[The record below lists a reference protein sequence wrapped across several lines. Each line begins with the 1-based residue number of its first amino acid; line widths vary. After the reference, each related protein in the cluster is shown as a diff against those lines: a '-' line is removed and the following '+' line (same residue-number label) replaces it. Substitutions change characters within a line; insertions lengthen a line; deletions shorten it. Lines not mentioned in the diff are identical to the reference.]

1 MEEYLLENEES
12 KEDDIEFREDILNY
26 RGYFVENGDE
36 EEKKFYEYGAH
47 FPYMYL
53 YQRLEI
59 LAQERKSNKKA
70 LEAKLEK
77 KEKEINKK
85 ESIEDPATN
94 EESKPNENL
103 KDLLSIFKQKGKSR
117 NRGDVDIG
125 LTYMPKMNRK
135 KEEQSNAIDNMETG
149 LIKSSAGQKEEK
161 KNNNKNIKN
170 MKKNNLTRNEELIG
184 ANLKYNNYMN
194 KKEKNSNNF
203 VAKKIKSG
211 NPQSKVR
218 KRNENKIWNINNS
231 LNGNI
236 TISLNIL
243 NKTKLG
249 EKNNSKN
256 MTHDIPYM
264 TKITNNLV
272 NKLKS
277 IQYSKEKLRNQILNT
292 GNVEQNLNKKGKA
305 NKMINKF
312 RNLNNKGSYSN
323 YYGYQNTKNTSSSKN
338 MINNPN
344 NMKKVNK
351 IGIAPNAKQINE
363 KLVKKK
369 ANMKNNIISRNILNN
384 NNNKLIKQNNFLS
397 NLKNNNNKNKNI
409 YNINKNL
416 LKKNNN
422 NNKTSKNNISINNNS
437 NNNNNI
443 NNNQNQKNK
452 IPNNN
457 NYKTVLLEK
466 ENNKLSALNKNQY
479 EFLDNISSKKN
490 KNNISRNN
498 NIPIFNKEIQNSVN
512 KNFHSVNNQKKKN
525 IKPKA
530 NHVNINL
537 TNNFNNLYQQP
548 KTQLANKMKEIN
560 YKYNKNCS
568 SNINLKKYSPGKP
581 IQKKSNDYTNN
592 KRLEAQKR
600 KNINNIQE
608 QLKSY
613 LLKVNNAKNNI
624 NLNKAKKIGNKS
636 TYKNNGLINLDN
648 NINKNKNIVS
658 RNRVG
663 ENSNINADKN
673 TTKKN
678 NTMMQNKKK
687 HHINININI
696 NNQQNIILNK
706 LSNGLN
712 NNSINICSVRS
723 SDNKEINN
731 NKMDKNQINNPN
743 YVA

>member
-1 MEEYLLENEES
+1 MEEYLLENDES
-12 KEDDIEFREDILNY
+12 KEDDIEFKDDLLNY

-59 LAQERKSNKKA
+59 LAHERKSNKKA

-77 KEKEINKK
+77 REKENNKK
-85 ESIEDPATN
+85 ESIDAVVTN
-94 EESKPNENL
+94 EESKPNDNL

-135 KEEQSNAIDNMETG
+135 KEEQSNAIENIAAG
-149 LIKSSAGQKEEK
+149 LIKSSAGQKEQS
-161 KNNNKNIKN
+161 KNNNRNIKN
-170 MKKNNLTRNEELIG
+170 MKKNNLTRNEDLIG

-194 KKEKNSNNF
+194 KKEKNGSNLER
-203 VAKKIKSG
+203 KKVKSG
-211 NPQSKVR
+211 NPQAKVR

-243 NKTKLG
+243 NKTKFG

-292 GNVEQNLNKKGKA
+292 GNAEQHLNKKAKA
-305 NKMINKF
+305 NKIINKF

-338 MINNPN
+338 LINNPN
-344 NMKKVNK
+344 NMKKTNK
-351 IGIAPNAKQINE
+351 ISIASNTKQINE
-363 KLVKKK
+363 KLEKKNQINNKK
-369 ANMKNNIISRNILNN
+369 ANMKNNIISRNILNG
-384 NNNKLIKQNNFLS
+384 NNNKLLKQNNFFS
-397 NLKNNNNKNKNI
+397 NLKNNNKAKNI

-416 LKKNNN
+416 LKKNN
-422 NNKTSKNNISINNNS
+422 KTSKNNISINNN
-437 NNNNNI
+437 NN

-457 NYKTVLLEK
+457 YKTVLLQ
-466 ENNKLSALNKNQY
+466 NDTNKSSALNKNQND
-479 EFLDNISSKKN
+479 FIDNIGSKKN

-498 NIPIFNKEIQNSVN
+498 NAPIFNNQNQNSVN

-525 IKPKA
+525 IKPKT

-548 KTQLANKMKEIN
+548 KTQIANKMKEIN

-568 SNINLKKYSPGKP
+568 SNINLKKYSPGKAS
-581 IQKKSNDYTNN
+581 QKKSNDFNNNNN
-592 KRLEAQKR
+592 KKIETQKR

-608 QLKSY
+608 QLKTY
-613 LLKVNNAKNNI
+613 LLKANNIKNNI
-624 NLNKAKKIGNKS
+624 NINKAKKIGNKS
-636 TYKNNGLINLDN
+636 TYKNNAIMNVDS
-648 NINKNKNIVS
+648 NINKNKNVVS
-658 RNRVG
+658 RNREG

-712 NNSINICSVRS
+712 NNSFNICSVRS
-723 SDNKEINN
+723 SDQKEVNN
-731 NKMDKNQINNPN
+731 NKMEKKNKNIGN
-743 YVA
+743 YFI

>member
-77 KEKEINKK
+77 REKETNKK

-351 IGIAPNAKQINE
+351 IGIAQNAKQINE

-416 LKKNNN
+416 LKKNI

-437 NNNNNI
+437 NNNNI

-466 ENNKLSALNKNQY
+466 ENNKLAALNKNQY

-658 RNRVG
+658 RNREG

-706 LSNGLN
+706 LANGLN
-712 NNSINICSVRS
+712 NNSFNICSVRS
-723 SDNKEINN
+723 SDQKEVNN
-731 NKMDKNQINNPN
+731 NKMEKKNKNIGN
-743 YVA
+743 YFI

>member
-1 MEEYLLENEES
+1 MEEYLLENDES
-12 KEDDIEFREDILNY
+12 KEDDIEFKDDLLNY

-59 LAQERKSNKKA
+59 LAHERKSNKKA

-77 KEKEINKK
+77 REKENNKK
-85 ESIEDPATN
+85 ESIDAAVTN
-94 EESKPNENL
+94 EESKPNDNL

-135 KEEQSNAIDNMETG
+135 KEEQSNAIENIAAG
-149 LIKSSAGQKEEK
+149 LIKSSAGQKEES
-161 KNNNKNIKN
+161 KNNNRNIKN
-170 MKKNNLTRNEELIG
+170 MKKNNLTRNEDLIG

-194 KKEKNSNNF
+194 KKEKNGSNLER
-203 VAKKIKSG
+203 KKVKSG
-211 NPQSKVR
+211 NPQAKVR

-243 NKTKLG
+243 NKTKFG

-292 GNVEQNLNKKGKA
+292 GNAEQHLNKKAKA
-305 NKMINKF
+305 NKITNKF

-338 MINNPN
+338 LINNPN
-344 NMKKVNK
+344 NMKKTNK
-351 IGIAPNAKQINE
+351 ISIASNTKQINE
-363 KLVKKK
+363 KLEKKNPINNKK
-369 ANMKNNIISRNILNN
+369 ANMKNNISINN
-384 NNNKLIKQNNFLS
+384 NNN
-397 NLKNNNNKNKNI
+397 
-409 YNINKNL
+409 
-416 LKKNNN
+416 
-422 NNKTSKNNISINNNS
+422 
-437 NNNNNI
+437 

-457 NYKTVLLEK
+457 YKTVLLQ
-466 ENNKLSALNKNQY
+466 NDTNKSSALNKNQND
-479 EFLDNISSKKN
+479 FIDNIGSKKN

-498 NIPIFNKEIQNSVN
+498 NAPIFNNQNQNSVN

-525 IKPKA
+525 IKPKT

-548 KTQLANKMKEIN
+548 KTQIANKMKEIN

-568 SNINLKKYSPGKP
+568 SNINLKKYSPGKAT
-581 IQKKSNDYTNN
+581 QKKSNDFNNNNN
-592 KRLEAQKR
+592 KKNDVQKR

-608 QLKSY
+608 QLKTY
-613 LLKVNNAKNNI
+613 LLKANNIKNNI
-624 NLNKAKKIGNKS
+624 NINKAKKIGNKS
-636 TYKNNGLINLDN
+636 TYKNNAIMNVDN
-648 NINKNKNIVS
+648 NINKNKNVVS
-658 RNRVG
+658 RNREG
-663 ENSNINADKN
+663 ENGNINADKN

-712 NNSINICSVRS
+712 NNSFNICSVRS
-723 SDNKEINN
+723 SDQKEINN
-731 NKMDKNQINNPN
+731 NKMENKDKNN
-743 YVA
+743 YFV

>member
-422 NNKTSKNNISINNNS
+422 NKTSKNNISINNNS
-437 NNNNNI
+437 NNNNNNI
-443 NNNQNQKNK
+443 NQNQKNK

-466 ENNKLSALNKNQY
+466 ENNKLAALNKNQY

-658 RNRVG
+658 RNREG

-706 LSNGLN
+706 LANGLN
-712 NNSINICSVRS
+712 NNSFNICSVRS
-723 SDNKEINN
+723 SDQKEVNN
-731 NKMDKNQINNPN
+731 NKMEKKNKNIGN
-743 YVA
+743 YFI

>member
-135 KEEQSNAIDNMETG
+135 KEEQSNAIENIAAG
-149 LIKSSAGQKEEK
+149 LIKSSAGQKEES
-161 KNNNKNIKN
+161 KNNNRNIKN
-170 MKKNNLTRNEELIG
+170 MKKNNLTRNEDLIG
-184 ANLKYNNYMN
+184 ANLKNNNYMN
-194 KKEKNSNNF
+194 EKEKIGSNLER
-203 VAKKIKSG
+203 KKVKSG
-211 NPQSKVR
+211 NPQAKVR

-243 NKTKLG
+243 NKTKFG

-292 GNVEQNLNKKGKA
+292 GNAEQHLNKKAKA
-305 NKMINKF
+305 NKIINKF

-338 MINNPN
+338 LINNPN
-344 NMKKVNK
+344 NMKKTNK
-351 IGIAPNAKQINE
+351 ISIASNTKQINE
-363 KLVKKK
+363 KLEKKNPINNKK
-369 ANMKNNIISRNILNN
+369 ANMKNNIISRNILNG
-384 NNNKLIKQNNFLS
+384 NNNKLLKQNNFFS
-397 NLKNNNNKNKNI
+397 NLKNNNKAKNI

-416 LKKNNN
+416 LKKNN
-422 NNKTSKNNISINNNS
+422 KTSKNNISINNN
-437 NNNNNI
+437 NNNNN

-457 NYKTVLLEK
+457 YKTVLLQNETTK
-466 ENNKLSALNKNQY
+466 SSALNKNQND
-479 EFLDNISSKKN
+479 FIDNIGSKKN

-498 NIPIFNKEIQNSVN
+498 NAPIFNNQNQNSVN

-548 KTQLANKMKEIN
+548 KTQIANKMKEIN

-568 SNINLKKYSPGKP
+568 SNINLKKYSPGKAT
-581 IQKKSNDYTNN
+581 QKKSNDFNNNNN
-592 KRLEAQKR
+592 KKNDAQKR

-608 QLKSY
+608 QLKNY
-613 LLKVNNAKNNI
+613 LLKANNIKNNI
-624 NLNKAKKIGNKS
+624 NINKAKKIGNKS
-636 TYKNNGLINLDN
+636 TYKNNAIINVDN
-648 NINKNKNIVS
+648 NINKNKNVVS
-658 RNRVG
+658 RNREG

-712 NNSINICSVRS
+712 NNSFNICSVRS
-723 SDNKEINN
+723 SDQKEINN
-731 NKMDKNQINNPN
+731 NKMENKDKNN
-743 YVA
+743 YFV

>member
-161 KNNNKNIKN
+161 KNNNNKNIKN

-416 LKKNNN
+416 LKKN
-422 NNKTSKNNISINNNS
+422 
-437 NNNNNI
+437 
-443 NNNQNQKNK
+443 K
-452 IPNNN
+452 I
-457 NYKTVLLEK
+457 
-466 ENNKLSALNKNQY
+466 
-479 EFLDNISSKKN
+479 I
-490 KNNISRNN
+490 
-498 NIPIFNKEIQNSVN
+498 
-512 KNFHSVNNQKKKN
+512 
-525 IKPKA
+525 
-530 NHVNINL
+530 
-537 TNNFNNLYQQP
+537 
-548 KTQLANKMKEIN
+548 
-560 YKYNKNCS
+560 
-568 SNINLKKYSPGKP
+568 
-581 IQKKSNDYTNN
+581 
-592 KRLEAQKR
+592 
-600 KNINNIQE
+600 
-608 QLKSY
+608 
-613 LLKVNNAKNNI
+613 
-624 NLNKAKKIGNKS
+624 
-636 TYKNNGLINLDN
+636 
-648 NINKNKNIVS
+648 
-658 RNRVG
+658 
-663 ENSNINADKN
+663 
-673 TTKKN
+673 
-678 NTMMQNKKK
+678 
-687 HHINININI
+687 
-696 NNQQNIILNK
+696 IILIK
-706 LSNGLN
+706 
-712 NNSINICSVRS
+712 IRKI
-723 SDNKEINN
+723 KY
-731 NKMDKNQINNPN
+731 QIIIITKQS
-743 YVA
+743 Y